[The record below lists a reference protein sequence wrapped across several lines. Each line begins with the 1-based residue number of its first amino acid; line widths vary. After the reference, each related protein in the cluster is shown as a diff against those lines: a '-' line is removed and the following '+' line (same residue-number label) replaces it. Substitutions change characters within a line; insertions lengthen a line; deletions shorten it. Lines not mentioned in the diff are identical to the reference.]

1 MRAAALLAALL
12 TGLTLFACVP
22 PARAGSA
29 LTIETAAGAT
39 HRFTVELAVSPA
51 EIQRGLMFRESLAD
65 DAGMLFFY
73 QQCRLAQFWMKN
85 TLIPLDMIFIS
96 PMGRI
101 LDMIFIEADGRIA
114 RITAMAEP
122 QSLEIR
128 ASGVPVN
135 GVLEIAGG
143 RAAALGIAPGDHVRH
158 PLFGADGAAVCG
170 EANGLSS
177 GQP

>member
-85 TLIPLDMIFIS
+85 TLIPLDMIFI
-96 PMGRI
+96 
-101 LDMIFIEADGRIA
+101 EADGRIA

>member
-12 TGLTLFACVP
+12 TGLTLFACVA
-22 PARAGSA
+22 PARAGNA

-85 TLIPLDMIFIS
+85 TLIP
-96 PMGRI
+96 

>member
-12 TGLTLFACVP
+12 TGLTLFVCVA
-22 PARAGSA
+22 PARAGNA

-85 TLIPLDMIFIS
+85 TLIP
-96 PMGRI
+96 

>member
-12 TGLTLFACVP
+12 TGLTLFVCVA
-22 PARAGSA
+22 PARAGNA
-29 LTIETAAGAT
+29 LTIETVAGAT

-85 TLIPLDMIFIS
+85 TLIP
-96 PMGRI
+96 